1 MSEEIT
7 ITNKTEENK
16 PVPQTVNNT
25 IVVPEQKAPTL
36 AERVD
41 NKIATALEQSAE
53 TVLQRDDIKDK
64 IDNTITTIVEKK
76 ADTAVNKVIAE
87 NNESASE
94 LEEEA
99 LSIFGY
105 KPGKSIRK
113 WQSTWASHYHAVLS
127 AIWMA
132 LAMFTAAPVIF
143 VAKKIHNAGKITW
156 FGIILGVIIYGLV
169 IALPLLGAKL
179 IGWLG

>member
-1 MSEEIT
+1 MEDNLIIS
-7 ITNKTEENK
+7 NKENQ
-16 PVPQTVNNT
+16 PIPQTVNNT
-25 IVVPEQKAPTL
+25 IVVPEKKVPTI

-41 NKIATALEQSAE
+41 DKIATALEERA
-53 TVLQRDDIKDK
+53 TDVLSQDEIKERM
-64 IDNTITTIVEKK
+64 NATITTIVDKK
-76 ADTAVNKVIAE
+76 VDTTLNKVKGE

-105 KPGKSIRK
+105 KPGKSIRH
-113 WQSTWASHYHAVLS
+113 WQTTWAAGYHAVLS

-156 FGIILGVIIYGLV
+156 FGIVLGVLIYALV

-179 IGWLG
+179 AGWLG